1 MLTSRHGI
9 AFLASTVIINCRKKI
24 RDRQHVSYSRTK
36 NSLPLSLFLITPTQT
51 LELKWT
57 SHNRI
62 NGKSIYIWRWLVF
75 YGTINR
81 TLIQCKLIAI
91 LWRHEHDYSRILR
104 HHIQHCIRQKPRR
117 IIGLLYY
124 CAFPMCH
131 FLFNVLL
138 VLILILP
145 DFFAQNLPA

>member
-91 LWRHEHDYSRILR
+91 LWRQCMNTIILEFCVTTYSIASDKSREELLGSF
-104 HHIQHCIRQKPRR
+104 
-117 IIGLLYY
+117 IIVLFR
-124 CAFPMCH
+124 CAIF
-131 FLFNVLL
+131 FLMFSLS
-138 VLILILP
+138 
-145 DFFAQNLPA
+145 